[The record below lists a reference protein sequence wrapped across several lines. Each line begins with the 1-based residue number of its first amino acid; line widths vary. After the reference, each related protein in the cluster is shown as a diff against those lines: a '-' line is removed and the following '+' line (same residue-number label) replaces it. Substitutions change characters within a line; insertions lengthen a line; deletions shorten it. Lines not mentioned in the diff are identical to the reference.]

1 MKKLLDN
8 IKTPI
13 TSTIGLVICIVTIV
27 AVYQDKISWQY
38 EGLIGI
44 STGTLF
50 FLIPD
55 KIVSLMVDVL
65 QKLVNKPNQE

>member
-1 MKKLLDN
+1 MKKLLN
-8 IKTPI
+8 NLKAPI
-13 TSTIGLVICIVTIV
+13 TSAIGLVICIVTI
-27 AVYQDKISWQY
+27 AAIYQDKISWQY
-38 EGLIGI
+38 EGLIGV

-55 KIVSLMVDVL
+55 KIGSLMIGVL